1 MTNHSAERVRIHQR
15 NILTALPQRPT
26 VNMSRRSSCRSGN
39 KDNMRKHSLLF
50 HRASPFWWIP
60 RFDSDIL
67 EGQYWRSTFPQ
78 IRLRFQLALLYVF
91 IVSLSWCVYFSA
103 VTIHHWLAFAVSCLV
118 MLFLSALAFC
128 LTLTSV
134 YQNHHLLFSCLM
146 AISVCL
152 VTLPAHLTCR
162 HGTIIE
168 GEVSP
173 AGLLALSMEAL
184 LLIYTVI
191 PLPLYMCIGISS
203 LYSVAVEALSIFVA
217 SCETNAAATLVRALL
232 HLGVHLI
239 GIHIFIMTQVR
250 MRCTF
255 LKVGQLLLVRLV
267 LGQKDYDQQ
276 NFINYYLVS
285 FYFSVEN

>member
-1 MTNHSAERVRIHQR
+1 MKLHHR
-15 NILTALPQRPT
+15 NIFPALPQRPT
-26 VNMSRRSSCRSGN
+26 NTSRRSSCRSGN
-39 KDNMRKHSLLF
+39 KDTKRKHSLLF
-50 HRASPFWWIP
+50 HRASPYWWIP

-78 IRLRFQLALLYVF
+78 IRLRFQLALVYLF
-91 IVSLSWCVYFSA
+91 IVSLSWCIYFSA
-103 VTIHHWLAFAVSCLV
+103 VTIHHWLAFAIACLI
-118 MLFLSALAFC
+118 LLILSTTAFC
-128 LTLTSV
+128 YTMTS
-134 YQNHHLLFSCLM
+134 YYHNHHLFFSCLI
-146 AISVCL
+146 AVSICL

-168 GEVSP
+168 GEISP

-191 PLPLYMCIGISS
+191 PLPLYLCVGISS
-203 LYSVAVEALSIFVA
+203 LYSISVEALSMFVA
-217 SCETNAAATLVRALL
+217 SCETHSSAAIVRAAL

-267 LGQKDYDQQ
+267 LSH
-276 NFINYYLVS
+276 IS
-285 FYFSVEN
+285 FFVHLLSTISTPGVNLKKKRNLRRI

>member
-1 MTNHSAERVRIHQR
+1 MAEHRTENRGPGQQPSIFS
-15 NILTALPQRPT
+15 TLPQRPS
-26 VNMSRRSSCRSGN
+26 VNVSSRRSSCRSGN
-39 KDNMRKHSLLF
+39 EKSHSLLF
-50 HRASPFWWIP
+50 HRASPSWWLP
-60 RFDSDIL
+60 RFDSDDL
-67 EGQYWRSTFPQ
+67 ERQYWRSTFPQ

-91 IVSLSWCVYFSA
+91 IVALSWCVYFSA
-103 VTIHHWLAFAVSCLV
+103 VTIHHWMAFAISCLV

-134 YQNHHLLFSCLM
+134 YQKHHLLFSCLM
-146 AISVCL
+146 AGSIFL

-162 HGTIIE
+162 HGNIIE

-184 LLIYTVI
+184 LLFYTVI
-191 PLPLYMCIGISS
+191 PLPMYLAVGISL
-203 LYSVAVEALSIFVA
+203 LYSLSVEALSIFVA
-217 SCETNAAATLVRALL
+217 SCETNAASALVRALL

-255 LKVGQLLLVRLV
+255 LKVGQLLLVR
-267 LGQKDYDQQ
+267 
-276 NFINYYLVS
+276 
-285 FYFSVEN
+285 